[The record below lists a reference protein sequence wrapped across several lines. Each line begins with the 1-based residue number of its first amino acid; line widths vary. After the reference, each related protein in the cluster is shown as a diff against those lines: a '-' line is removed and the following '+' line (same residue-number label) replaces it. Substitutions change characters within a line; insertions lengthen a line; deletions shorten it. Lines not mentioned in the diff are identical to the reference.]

1 MKTLGIIPSRYA
13 STRLPAKP
21 LVMIKGKSMVQRV
34 YEQTSKSKLL
44 SKVVVATD
52 HQEIFDHVKA
62 FGGEV
67 CMTRPDHA
75 SGTDRCY
82 EALTLQGEHYDY
94 VINVQ
99 GDEPFIQPE
108 QIDLLASALDGKTEI
123 ATLVK
128 AIDSLDELMNPSEA
142 KVVVNTS
149 GEALYFSRSM
159 IPYINKAPQDQWL
172 SRHTFFKHVGMYA
185 YRCDILKEISSL
197 AVSMLEKAESLEQ
210 LRWLE
215 NGFRVRVVETQ
226 TESFA
231 IDTPA
236 DLDKAAQMI
245 DHH

>member
-1 MKTLGIIPSRYA
+1 MKILGIIPSRYA

-34 YEQTSKSKLL
+34 YEQASKSKLL

-52 HQEIFDHVKA
+52 HQEIFDHVKG

-67 CMTRPDHA
+67 CMTRTDHA

-82 EALTLQGEHYDY
+82 EALDLQRESYDY

-99 GDEPFIQPE
+99 GDEPFIQPD

-128 AIDSLDELMNPSEA
+128 TIVALDELVNPSEA
-142 KVVVNTS
+142 KVVVNRR

-159 IPYINKAPQDQWL
+159 IPFINKAPQEQWL
-172 SRHTFFKHVGMYA
+172 EKHTFFKHVGMYA
-185 YRCDILKEISSL
+185 YRCDVLKEISTL
-197 AVSMLEKAESLEQ
+197 AVSLLEKAESLEQ

-215 NGFRVRVVETQ
+215 NGFRVTVVETQ
-226 TESFA
+226 TETFA

-236 DLDKAAQMI
+236 DLEKASQMI
-245 DHH
+245 DQN